1 MFEVK
6 ILRSFKVQCLKILE
20 QRIVEYVSE
29 SVASKDLPTG
39 VDLGLFIGGW
49 EMCLTFQSSNYF
61 TAIYIPERTL
71 LRNRVKRS
79 RFVLKVLY
87 DWGERNKWAI

>member
-29 SVASKDLPTG
+29 CVASKDLPTG
-39 VDLGLFIGGW
+39 VDLGLFYRRMGDVI
-49 EMCLTFQSSNYF
+49 N
-61 TAIYIPERTL
+61 IPIL
-71 LRNRVKRS
+71 QLFYSYLHS
-79 RFVLKVLY
+79 RAY
-87 DWGERNKWAI
+87 AS

>member
-6 ILRSFKVQCLKILE
+6 ILRSFRVQCLKILE

-39 VDLGLFIGGW
+39 VDLGLFIGGDG
-49 EMCLTFQSSNYF
+49 SVIN
-61 TAIYIPERTL
+61 IPIL
-71 LRNRVKRS
+71 QLFYSYLHS
-79 RFVLKVLY
+79 RKC
-87 DWGERNKWAI
+87 AS